1 MVSSARAILSLS
13 PLCRAPCID
22 PFIQLCIG
30 QAFWPLPPHPHF
42 SASAL
47 ASSLPPGLPL
57 LLACGVALGGVVAPL
72 AEGAALA
79 VSSGSALELAS
90 GSALA
95 VVAAVVVVEAAGAE
109 VVSPLTPP
117 SHAAIA

>member
-1 MVSSARAILSLS
+1 M
-13 PLCRAPCID
+13 
-22 PFIQLCIG
+22 G
-30 QAFWPLPPHPHF
+30 HAFWPLPPHPHF
-42 SASAL
+42 SARAL
-47 ASSLPPGLPL
+47 ASSLPGALPL
-57 LLACGVALGGVVAPL
+57 ALACGAALGGVVAPL

-79 VSSGSALELAS
+79 VSSGSAVAL

-117 SHAAIA
+117 SHAAIAAAAMAVRRTQPSRFVIA